1 MVRKEISYMKMSMK
15 ERDQLHAEFSILN
28 SLRHPN
34 IVEYYHREHIK
45 ASQDLHM
52 YMEYCGG
59 GDLAMLIKK
68 LRQTNQFA
76 DEQFVWTIF
85 TQLVTALYRCHYGTD
100 APEVGNAIFGNA
112 ATKPAG
118 LRSKTQVM
126 ILHRDLK
133 PDNGIIS
140 S

>member
-1 MVRKEISYMKMSMK
+1 MKMSIK

-59 GDLAMLIKK
+59 GDLAILIKN
-68 LRQTNQFA
+68 LRQSNQYA

-85 TQLVTALYRCHYGTD
+85 AQLIAALYRCHYGVD
-100 APEVGNAIFGNA
+100 APEVGNSVFSNA
-112 ATKPAG
+112 QPKTGG

-133 PDNGIIS
+133 PDNGMKLFQS
-140 S
+140 SEHG